1 MARNYKSNLNASQLL
16 AVLPV
21 GSNKSQ
27 EKFEASQKP
36 LMVPSLD
43 SKSLTNLYEGF
54 NPKDIP
60 LEHRGPARD
69 PREKDGINDV
79 PEVSKSSDKSDVHQ
93 GPAKPSKDE
102 SEDHKHFSRKR
113 QTSEKL
119 EASPEKKRKESSPDP
134 FFDEDVIEPG
144 SCCTLSKHS
153 FSHSCTRP

>member
-1 MARNYKSNLNASQLL
+1 MSQLQ

-21 GSNKSQ
+21 GSNKSH
-27 EKFEASQKP
+27 EKFEVSQKP

-69 PREKDGINDV
+69 PRDKDGINDI
-79 PEVSKSSDKSDVHQ
+79 PEASKSSDKSDVPH
-93 GPAKPSKDE
+93 GLVKSTKDE

-119 EASPEKKRKESSPDP
+119 EASPEKKRKESSPNP

-144 SCCTLSKHS
+144 LCCMLSKH
-153 FSHSCTRP
+153 FLNVVSHVLEIIFR